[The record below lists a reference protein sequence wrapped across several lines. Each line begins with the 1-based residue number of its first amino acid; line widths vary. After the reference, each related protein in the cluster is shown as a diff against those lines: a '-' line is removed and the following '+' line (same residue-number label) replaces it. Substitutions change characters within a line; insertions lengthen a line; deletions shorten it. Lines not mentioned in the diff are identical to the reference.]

1 MADKFYGKIGFG
13 QAVEVRPGVRE
24 DVITELPFYG
34 DVLQPSRSIDE
45 GDNTI
50 HRNNR
55 LTNRISILATEY
67 AFKNVPA
74 IRFVEWEGDVWTISR
89 VEKREKRLILSIGE
103 VYNGPRASTP

>member
-13 QAVEVRPGVRE
+13 QTVETRPGIRE

-34 DVLQPSRSIDE
+34 DVLSPSRSIDE
-45 GDNTI
+45 GEDTV

-55 LTNRISILATEY
+55 ISHRISVVSNDF
-67 AFKNVPA
+67 AFKNVLA
-74 IRFVEWEGDVWTISR
+74 IRFVEWEGVLFYVTR
-89 VEKREKRLILSIGE
+89 VEKRAPRLILSIGE